1 MLRAMSR
8 EPAQPVI
15 FVLPSFA
22 GGGAE
27 RVMLTLA
34 NGLLRQGRRTG
45 MILLDA
51 QGPLKDKLD
60 SGMPRFDLERPRL
73 REALLYLLKTL
84 RGLGAAEIVSS
95 FGYVNLALAL
105 IKPALPRG
113 TRLYFREANMPS
125 ALRRLGAKGIAVRW
139 AYRLLYP
146 RAERILVTSQA
157 MRDEFVRDL
166 GLPPEKLHLLPN
178 PVDEGALRGFAPK
191 RSPGAG
197 LRFVAAGRLT
207 RQKGFDRLLPL
218 VASLPMDAEL
228 LIFGDGEERANL
240 EAQAQQLGLG
250 SRLRLMGW
258 QKDAPAWIG
267 GADALLLPSRWEGL
281 PNVALE
287 ALALGTPVIATP
299 ESGGIAEIA
308 QAAAPAAITLAG
320 LPEEFARAMA
330 ALQPAGALDQL
341 RPSLLPE
348 TYRARGVIAALD
360 ALTSRPA

>member
-34 NGLLRQGRRTG
+34 NGLLRRGRRTG
-45 MILLDA
+45 VILLDA

-60 SGMPRFDLERPRL
+60 PGMPRFDLERPRL

-84 RGLGAAEIVSS
+84 RDLGPAEIISS
-95 FGYVNLALAL
+95 FGYVNLALAA

-125 ALRRLGAKGIAVRW
+125 ALRRLGMKGNAVRW

-157 MRDEFVRDL
+157 MRDEFARDL
-166 GLPPEKLHLLPN
+166 SLPPEKLLLLPN
-178 PVDEGALRGFAPK
+178 PVDEGVLRGFAP
-191 RSPGAG
+191 RRNSGAG
-197 LRFVAAGRLT
+197 LRLVAAGRLT

-218 VASLPMDAEL
+218 IAALPLDTEL
-228 LIFGDGEERANL
+228 LIFGEGEERANL
-240 EAQAQQLGLG
+240 EEQAIQLGLG
-250 SRLRLMGW
+250 SRFRLMGW
-258 QKDAPAWIG
+258 QADVPAWIG

-287 ALALGTPVIATP
+287 SLALGTPVIATP

-308 QAAAPAAITLAG
+308 QAAMPGAVTLAG
-320 LPEEFARAMA
+320 LPDEFSA
-330 ALQPAGALDQL
+330 ALATLSTAKTIAGL

-348 TYRARGVIAALD
+348 SYRARDVIAALD
-360 ALTSRPA
+360 TLTKRPA